1 MQTQARRVDGMD
13 RTKQVTE
20 WESGLPE
27 TPCGNGSRF
36 NNTEEIRRFIPH
48 VIESCGIRTV
58 ADVGCGDQNWI
69 HACLPDDVVYKG
81 FDLMPRRQDV
91 LPFDVTREVLP
102 TGYDLVLCIYV
113 LNHLHPDRAER
124 ALRLI
129 AESGSGYLM
138 MSYSNADE
146 YSLDGAGELVD
157 SCFHKNTPRH
167 AWRYGLWKL

>member
-1 MQTQARRVDGMD
+1 MD

-36 NNTEEIRRFIPH
+36 ENTEEIRRFIPH
-48 VIESCGIRTV
+48 VVASRGIKSI

-69 HACLPDDVVYKG
+69 HRCLPDGIEYDG
-81 FDLMPRRQDV
+81 FDIMPRRQDTRH
-91 LPFDVTREVLP
+91 LDVTRTVLP
-102 TGYDLVLCIYV
+102 MGYDLVLCIYV
-113 LNHLHPDRAER
+113 LNHMYPDHAEL

-129 AESGSGYLM
+129 KESGSKYLL
-138 MSYSNADE
+138 MSYSDADQ

-157 SCFHKNTPRH
+157 SCFHKKTPRH
-167 AWRYGLWKL
+167 IWRYGLWKM